1 MMYTSSSLPNVCGH
15 QYGAADFKKGRASRL
30 MMESDLDIARRAK
43 IRPIEEVAN
52 KLGLQGCDLVL
63 QGPSIAKISWG
74 RLKQA
79 GGENQGFL
87 VLVTSVNPTPFGEGK
102 TVTTIGLNQGLNRR
116 GHNATCVIREPSMG
130 PVFGIKGGAAGGG
143 FSQVLPMEEIN
154 LHFTGDLHAVTMAHN
169 LCSAMLDN
177 HLHRSNALNLDLDR
191 ILWPRVIDMNDRSLR
206 EVTVGLGGKANGIT
220 RTERFD
226 ITASSEVMAILVLSK
241 DYADLRARLGRI
253 AIGVSTHGDL
263 VTAEDLGCAGA
274 MALLLRNAL
283 LPNLVQTLEGD
294 PAFIHGGPF
303 ANIAHGNSSIIGDSI
318 AFSCADYVVTEAGF
332 GAEMGAEKALQI
344 KAQAAGKVPDC
355 LILNVTVRAMK
366 LHGGGFSTGG
376 GKRPPKEELEGE
388 NVEATRSGATTN
400 LRRHVLNLSSTN
412 VPVIVS
418 INRFS
423 SDTDAE
429 LEAIR
434 EEAIAAGARDV
445 VIFEGHAKGGEGAV
459 NLADAVVEACA
470 SHDAAGRP
478 YDPIVEPGMP
488 ADQTILRIATKVYG
502 AHTVDFSPEAIK
514 TLESLREWGLENLPV
529 CMAKTQYSFSHKP
542 TELGAPIGFTLPIRE
557 LRLNSGAGFIVA
569 VCGSMMTMPGLP
581 VRPAAIDMDMDD
593 DGRLTG
599 VFS

>member
-1 MMYTSSSLPNVCGH
+1 M
-15 QYGAADFKKGRASRL
+15 D
-30 MMESDLDIARRAK
+30 SDLDIARNATT
-43 IRPIEEVAN
+43 RPIQQVAD
-52 KLGLQGCDLVL
+52 KLGLERSDLIL
-63 QGPSIAKISWG
+63 QGSSIAKISWD

-79 GGENQGFL
+79 GEGKQGFL
-87 VLVTSVNPTPFGEGK
+87 ILVTSVNPTPFGEGK

-177 HLHRSNALNLDLDR
+177 HLHRGNDLNLDLDR

-206 EVTVGLGGKANGIT
+206 EVTVGLGGKANGIV

-226 ITASSEVMAILVLSK
+226 ITAASEVMAILVLSK

-253 AIGVSTHGDL
+253 AIGVSSDGNL

-303 ANIAHGNSSIIGDSI
+303 ANIAHGNSSIIGDSL
-318 AFSCADYVVTEAGF
+318 ALSCADYVVTEAGF
-332 GAEMGAEKALQI
+332 GADMGAEKALQI
-344 KAQAAGKVPDC
+344 KAQASGKVPDC
-355 LILNVTVRAMK
+355 IVLNVTVRAMK
-366 LHGGGFSTGG
+366 LHGDGFSTGG
-376 GKRPPKEELEGE
+376 GKRPPKEELEAE
-388 NVEATRSGATTN
+388 NVEATRSGAATN
-400 LRRHVLNLSSTN
+400 LRRHVRNLSSTN
-412 VPVIVS
+412 LPVVVS
-418 INRFS
+418 INRFA

-429 LEAIR
+429 VTAIR

-445 VIFEGHAKGGEGAV
+445 VVFEGHAKGGQGAV
-459 NLADAVVEACA
+459 ALADAVVEACA
-470 SHDAAGRP
+470 AHDSAGRP
-478 YDPIVEPGMP
+478 YDPLVEPGMS
-488 ADQTILRIATKVYG
+488 ADQTIQSVATNVYG
-502 AHTVDFSPEAIK
+502 ADTVEFSPEAEN
-514 TLESLREWGLENLPV
+514 TLELLQEWGLENLPV
-529 CMAKTQYSFSHKP
+529 CMAKTQYSFSHEG
-542 TELGAPIGFTLPIRE
+542 TALGAPSGFTLPIRE

-581 VRPAAIDMDMDD
+581 IRPAAMDMDMDE

>member
-1 MMYTSSSLPNVCGH
+1 
-15 QYGAADFKKGRASRL
+15 
-30 MMESDLDIARRAK
+30 MMESDLDIARKATT
-43 IRPIEEVAN
+43 RPIEEVAD
-52 KLGLQGCDLVL
+52 KLGLQRSDLIL
-63 QGPSIAKISWG
+63 QGSSIAKISWD

-79 GGENQGFL
+79 GSEKQGFL
-87 VLVTSVNPTPFGEGK
+87 ILVTSVNPTPFGEGK

-177 HLHRSNALNLDLDR
+177 HLHRGNDLNLDLNR

-206 EVTVGLGGKANGIT
+206 EVTVGLGGKANGIV

-226 ITASSEVMAILVLSK
+226 ITAASEVMAILVLSK

-253 AIGVSTHGDL
+253 AIGVSTDGGL

-303 ANIAHGNSSIIGDSI
+303 ANIAHGNSSIIGD
-318 AFSCADYVVTEAGF
+318 ALALSCADYVVTEAGF
-332 GAEMGAEKALQI
+332 GADMGAEKALQI

-355 LILNVTVRAMK
+355 LVLNVTVRAMK
-366 LHGGGFSTGG
+366 LHGDGFSTGG
-376 GKRPPKEELEGE
+376 GKRPPKEELEAE
-388 NVEATRSGATTN
+388 NVEATRAGAAAN
-400 LRRHVLNLSSTN
+400 LRRHVRNLSSTN
-412 VPVIVS
+412 VPVVVS
-418 INRFS
+418 INRFA
-423 SDTDAE
+423 SDTEAE
-429 LEAIR
+429 VEAIR
-434 EEAIAAGARDV
+434 EEAIAAGAKDV
-445 VIFEGHAKGGEGAV
+445 VVFEGHAKGGEGAV
-459 NLADAVVEACA
+459 ALADAVVEACA

-488 ADQTILRIATKVYG
+488 ADQTILRVATNVYG
-502 AHTVDFSPEAIK
+502 AHTVDFSPEAHK

-529 CMAKTQYSFSHKP
+529 CMAKTQYSFSHEP
-542 TELGAPIGFTLPIRE
+542 TELGAPTGFTLPIRE

-581 VRPAAIDMDMDD
+581 IRPAAMDMDMDD

>member
-1 MMYTSSSLPNVCGH
+1 M
-15 QYGAADFKKGRASRL
+15 D
-30 MMESDLDIARRAK
+30 SDLDIARKATT
-43 IRPIEEVAN
+43 RPIQEVAD
-52 KLGLQGCDLVL
+52 KLGLERSDLIL
-63 QGPSIAKISWG
+63 QGSSIAKITWD

-79 GGENQGFL
+79 GDGKQGFL
-87 VLVTSVNPTPFGEGK
+87 ILVTSVNPTPFGEGK

-143 FSQVLPMEEIN
+143 LSQVLPMEEIN

-177 HLHRSNALNLDLDR
+177 HLHRGNNLDLNLNR

-206 EVTVGLGGKANGIT
+206 EVTVGLGGKANGIV

-226 ITASSEVMAILVLSK
+226 ITAASEVMAILVLSK

-253 AIGVSTHGDL
+253 AIGVSTNGDL

-303 ANIAHGNSSIIGDSI
+303 ANIAHGNSSIIGDSL
-318 AFSCADYVVTEAGF
+318 ALSCADYVVTEAGF
-332 GAEMGAEKALQI
+332 GADMGAEKALQI
-344 KAQAAGKVPDC
+344 KAQASGKVPDC
-355 LILNVTVRAMK
+355 LVLNVTVRAMK
-366 LHGGGFSTGG
+366 LHGDGFSTGG
-376 GKRPPKEELEGE
+376 GKRPPKEELEAE
-388 NVEATRSGATTN
+388 NVEATRAGAATN
-400 LRRHVLNLSSTN
+400 LRRHVRNLSSTN
-412 VPVIVS
+412 VPVVVS
-418 INRFS
+418 INRFA

-429 LEAIR
+429 IEAIR
-434 EEAIAAGARDV
+434 EEAVAAGARDV
-445 VIFEGHAKGGEGAV
+445 VVFEGHAKGGQGAV

-478 YDPIVEPGMP
+478 YDPIVEPGLP
-488 ADQTILRIATKVYG
+488 ADQTILRVATNVYG
-502 AHTVDFSPEAIK
+502 AHTVDFSPEAQK
-514 TLESLREWGLENLPV
+514 TLELLREWGLENLPV
-529 CMAKTQYSFSHKP
+529 CMAKTQYSFSHEG
-542 TELGAPIGFTLPIRE
+542 TVLGAPTGFTLPIRE

-581 VRPAAIDMDMDD
+581 IRPAAMDMDMDE

>member
-1 MMYTSSSLPNVCGH
+1 M
-15 QYGAADFKKGRASRL
+15 D
-30 MMESDLDIARRAK
+30 SDLDIARKATT
-43 IRPIEEVAN
+43 RPIQEVAD
-52 KLGLQGCDLVL
+52 KLGLERSDLIL
-63 QGPSIAKISWG
+63 QGSSIAKITWD

-79 GGENQGFL
+79 GDGKQGYL
-87 VLVTSVNPTPFGEGK
+87 ILVTSVNPTPFGEGK

-143 FSQVLPMEEIN
+143 LSQVLPMEEIN

-177 HLHRSNALNLDLDR
+177 HLHRGNNLDLDLNR

-206 EVTVGLGGKANGIT
+206 EVTVGLGGKANGIV

-226 ITASSEVMAILVLSK
+226 ITAASEVMAILVLSK

-253 AIGVSTHGDL
+253 AIGVSTNGDL

-303 ANIAHGNSSIIGDSI
+303 ANIAHGNSSIIGDLL
-318 AFSCADYVVTEAGF
+318 ALSCADYVVTEAGF
-332 GAEMGAEKALQI
+332 GADMGAEKALQI
-344 KAQAAGKVPDC
+344 KAQASGKVPDC
-355 LILNVTVRAMK
+355 LVLNVTVRAMK
-366 LHGGGFSTGG
+366 LHGDGFSTGG
-376 GKRPPKEELEGE
+376 GKRPPKEELEAE
-388 NVEATRSGATTN
+388 NVEATRAGAATN
-400 LRRHVLNLSSTN
+400 LRRHVRNLSSTN
-412 VPVIVS
+412 VPVVVS
-418 INRFS
+418 INRFA

-429 LEAIR
+429 IEAIR
-434 EEAIAAGARDV
+434 EEAVAAGARDV
-445 VIFEGHAKGGEGAV
+445 VVFEGHAKGGQGAV

-478 YDPIVEPGMP
+478 YDPIVEPGLP
-488 ADQTILRIATKVYG
+488 ADQTILRVATNVYG
-502 AHTVDFSPEAIK
+502 AQTVDFSPEAQK
-514 TLESLREWGLENLPV
+514 TLELLREWGLENLPV
-529 CMAKTQYSFSHKP
+529 CMAKTQYSFSHEG
-542 TELGAPIGFTLPIRE
+542 TVLGAPTGFTLPIRE

-581 VRPAAIDMDMDD
+581 IRPAAMDMDMDE

>member
-1 MMYTSSSLPNVCGH
+1 
-15 QYGAADFKKGRASRL
+15 
-30 MMESDLDIARRAK
+30 MMESDLDIARKATT
-43 IRPIEEVAN
+43 RPIEEVAD
-52 KLGLQGCDLVL
+52 KLGLERSDLIL
-63 QGPSIAKISWG
+63 QGSSIAKISWD

-79 GGENQGFL
+79 GSEKQGFL
-87 VLVTSVNPTPFGEGK
+87 ILVTSVNPTPFGEGK

-177 HLHRSNALNLDLDR
+177 HLHRGNDLNLDLNR

-206 EVTVGLGGKANGIT
+206 EVTVGLGGKANGIV

-226 ITASSEVMAILVLSK
+226 ITAASEVMAILVLSK

-253 AIGVSTHGDL
+253 AIGVSTDGGL

-303 ANIAHGNSSIIGDSI
+303 ANIAHGNSSIIGD
-318 AFSCADYVVTEAGF
+318 ALALSCADYVVTEAGF
-332 GAEMGAEKALQI
+332 GADMGAEKALQI

-355 LILNVTVRAMK
+355 LVLNVTVRAMK
-366 LHGGGFSTGG
+366 LHGDGFSTGG
-376 GKRPPKEELEGE
+376 GKRPPKEELEAE
-388 NVEATRSGATTN
+388 NVEATRAGAAAN
-400 LRRHVLNLSSTN
+400 LRRHVRNLSSTN
-412 VPVIVS
+412 VPVVVS
-418 INRFS
+418 INRFA

-429 LEAIR
+429 VEAIR
-434 EEAIAAGARDV
+434 EEAIAAGAKDV
-445 VIFEGHAKGGEGAV
+445 VVFEGHAKGGEGAV
-459 NLADAVVEACA
+459 ALADAVVEACA
-470 SHDAAGRP
+470 FHDAAGRP

-488 ADQTILRIATKVYG
+488 ADQTILRVATNVYG
-502 AHTVDFSPEAIK
+502 AHTVDFSPEAHK

-529 CMAKTQYSFSHKP
+529 CMAKTQYSFSHEP
-542 TELGAPIGFTLPIRE
+542 TELGAPTGFTLPIRE

-581 VRPAAIDMDMDD
+581 IRPAAMDMDMDD

>member
-1 MMYTSSSLPNVCGH
+1 M
-15 QYGAADFKKGRASRL
+15 D
-30 MMESDLDIARRAK
+30 SDLDIARNATT
-43 IRPIEEVAN
+43 RPIQEVAD
-52 KLGLQGCDLVL
+52 KLGLERSDLIL
-63 QGPSIAKISWG
+63 QGSSIAKISWD

-79 GGENQGFL
+79 GEGKQGFL
-87 VLVTSVNPTPFGEGK
+87 ILVTSVNPTPFGEGK

-177 HLHRSNALNLDLDR
+177 HLHRGNDLNLDLDR

-206 EVTVGLGGKANGIT
+206 EVTVGLGGKANGIV

-226 ITASSEVMAILVLSK
+226 ITAASEVMAILVLSK

-253 AIGVSTHGDL
+253 AIGVSTDGNL

-303 ANIAHGNSSIIGDSI
+303 ANIAHGNSSIIGDSL
-318 AFSCADYVVTEAGF
+318 ALSCADYVVTEAGF
-332 GAEMGAEKALQI
+332 GADMGAEKALQI

-355 LILNVTVRAMK
+355 IVLNVTVRAMK
-366 LHGGGFSTGG
+366 LHGDGFSTGG
-376 GKRPPKEELEGE
+376 GKRPPKEELEAE
-388 NVEATRSGATTN
+388 NIEATRSGAATN
-400 LRRHVLNLSSTN
+400 LRRHVRNLSSTN
-412 VPVIVS
+412 LPVVVS
-418 INRFS
+418 INRFA

-429 LEAIR
+429 VTAIR

-445 VIFEGHAKGGEGAV
+445 VVFEGHAKGGQGAV
-459 NLADAVVEACA
+459 ALADAVVEACA
-470 SHDAAGRP
+470 AHDSAGRP
-478 YDPIVEPGMP
+478 YDPLVEPGMS
-488 ADQTILRIATKVYG
+488 ADQTIQSVATNVYG
-502 AHTVDFSPEAIK
+502 ADTVEFSPEAQN
-514 TLESLREWGLENLPV
+514 TLELLQEWGLENLPV
-529 CMAKTQYSFSHKP
+529 CMAKTQYSFSHEG
-542 TELGAPIGFTLPIRE
+542 TALGAPSGFTLPIRE

-581 VRPAAIDMDMDD
+581 IRPAAMDMDMDE

>member
-1 MMYTSSSLPNVCGH
+1 MM
-15 QYGAADFKKGRASRL
+15 D
-30 MMESDLDIARRAK
+30 SDLDIARKATT
-43 IRPIEEVAN
+43 RPVEEVAER
-52 KLGLQGCDLVL
+52 LGLVRSDLIL
-63 QGPSIAKISWG
+63 QGSSMAKISWD

-79 GGENQGFL
+79 GEGKQGFL
-87 VLVTSVNPTPFGEGK
+87 ILVTSVNPTPFGEGK

-177 HLHRSNALNLDLDR
+177 HLHRGNELNLDLNR

-206 EVTVGLGGKANGIT
+206 EVTIGLGGKANGIV
-220 RTERFD
+220 RSERFD
-226 ITASSEVMAILVLSK
+226 ITAASEVMAILVLSK

-253 AIGVSTHGDL
+253 ALGVSTDGGL

-303 ANIAHGNSSIIGDSI
+303 ANIAHGNSSIIGD
-318 AFSCADYVVTEAGF
+318 ALALSCADYVVTEAGF
-332 GAEMGAEKALQI
+332 GADMGAEKALQI

-355 LILNVTVRAMK
+355 LVLNVTVRSMK
-366 LHGGGFSTGG
+366 LHGDGFSTGG
-376 GKRPPKEELEGE
+376 GKRPPKEELEAE
-388 NVEATRSGATTN
+388 NVEATRAGAAAN
-400 LRRHVLNLSSTN
+400 LRRHVRNLSSTN
-412 VPVIVS
+412 VPVVVS
-418 INRFS
+418 INRFA

-429 LEAIR
+429 IEAIR
-434 EEAIAAGARDV
+434 EEAIAAGAKDV
-445 VIFEGHAKGGEGAV
+445 VVFEGHAKGGEGAV
-459 NLADAVVEACA
+459 ALADAVVEACA

-488 ADQTILRIATKVYG
+488 ADQTILRVATNVYG
-502 AHTVDFSPEAIK
+502 AHTVDFSPEAHK

-529 CMAKTQYSFSHKP
+529 CMAKTQYSFSHEP
-542 TELGAPIGFTLPIRE
+542 TELGAPTGFTLPIRE

-581 VRPAAIDMDMDD
+581 IRPAAMDMDMDD

>member
-1 MMYTSSSLPNVCGH
+1 
-15 QYGAADFKKGRASRL
+15 
-30 MMESDLDIARRAK
+30 MMESDLDIARKAK

-52 KLGLQGCDLVL
+52 KLGLQRCDLVL
-63 QGPSIAKISWG
+63 QGPSIAKISWD

-79 GGENQGFL
+79 GEENQGFL

-177 HLHRSNALNLDLDR
+177 HLHRSNALNLDLER

-206 EVTVGLGGKANGIT
+206 EVTVGLGGKANGIV

-253 AIGVSTHGDL
+253 AIGVSTDGDL
-263 VTAEDLGCAGA
+263 VTADDLGCAGA

-388 NVEATRSGATTN
+388 NVEATRSGAATN

-412 VPVIVS
+412 IPVIVS

-429 LEAIR
+429 IEAIR

-470 SHDAAGRP
+470 AHDVAGRP

-488 ADQTILRIATKVYG
+488 ADQTILQIATKVYG
-502 AHTVDFSPEAIK
+502 AHTVDFSPEANK

-529 CMAKTQYSFSHKP
+529 CMAKTQYSFSHEP
-542 TELGAPIGFTLPIRE
+542 TELGAPTGFTLPIRE

>member
-1 MMYTSSSLPNVCGH
+1 
-15 QYGAADFKKGRASRL
+15 
-30 MMESDLDIARRAK
+30 MMESDLDIARKAK

-52 KLGLQGCDLVL
+52 KLGLQRCDLVL
-63 QGPSIAKISWG
+63 QGPSIAKISWD

-79 GGENQGFL
+79 GEENQGFL

-177 HLHRSNALNLDLDR
+177 HLHRSNALNLDLER

-206 EVTVGLGGKANGIT
+206 EVTVGLGGKANGIV

-253 AIGVSTHGDL
+253 AIGVSTDGDL
-263 VTAEDLGCAGA
+263 VTTEDLGCAGA

-355 LILNVTVRAMK
+355 LVLNVTVRAMK

-388 NVEATRSGATTN
+388 NVEATRSGAATN

-412 VPVIVS
+412 IPVIVS

-429 LEAIR
+429 VEAIR

-459 NLADAVVEACA
+459 SLADAVVEACA
-470 SHDAAGRP
+470 AHDAAGRP

-502 AHTVDFSPEAIK
+502 AHTVDFSPEANK

-529 CMAKTQYSFSHKP
+529 CMAKTQYSFSHEP